1 MQRLFRYVRR
11 YWLRYAFGIVCTW
24 ATVSLLM
31 AVPQLIKAAINSVER
46 GQFNH
51 LPRITGLICLIAVA
65 MAIVRWFSRFVI
77 FNCGRD
83 IEYNMRNELFTHL
96 TNLGPDFY
104 ERHQT
109 GDLMSRMI
117 NDLTAVRMMVGMGVL
132 TFTNTPLTYAFALAF
147 MFSQNTRL
155 TAAAIIPYVLLFAG
169 IKRLTRS
176 LMERSLRVQEGLGSI
191 GSKVQE
197 SLAGVHVV
205 KAYNLEEYDAQR
217 FRAMNDDYNQ
227 QNLAL
232 ARLRGAMMPMIR
244 TAMATSVMVVL
255 VYGGSLVMAKQMTIG
270 ELVAFM
276 GYLGQL
282 AWPTTS
288 LGWMLSLWQRGKAAM
303 KRLDELFDAVPPS
316 TVTELDGQLE
326 VRGAIEWDHVS
337 FSYFAGSATS
347 QNGHKPYALKDVSVK
362 IPPGGKLAIVGRTG
376 SGKSTMVKLLVRM
389 MEPTSGRVLLD
400 GHDVRELPLHVLRS
414 TIGVVPQDATL
425 FSDTMAR
432 NIAFGRVDAPFD
444 EIVAAAR
451 VAGLEGD
458 VMVLP
463 RGLETVVG
471 ERGMAL
477 SGGQKQRVTIA
488 RAITYN
494 PSIVVLDD
502 ALSSV
507 DTETER
513 SVLQSL
519 NESVRGR
526 TTIVVAHRAS
536 TVRDADEIVVL
547 DAGEIVERGTHE
559 ELMAMRGIYA
569 ELFKR
574 QLLEQ
579 ELAAY

>member
-1 MQRLFRYVRR
+1 
-11 YWLRYAFGIVCTW
+11 
-24 ATVSLLM
+24 
-31 AVPQLIKAAINSVER
+31 
-46 GQFNH
+46 
-51 LPRITGLICLIAVA
+51 

-96 TNLGPDFY
+96 TSLGPDFY

-132 TFTNTPLTYAFALAF
+132 TFTNTPLTYAFALAI
-147 MFSQNTRL
+147 MFSQNSRL

-169 IKRLTRS
+169 IKRLTHS

-205 KAYNLEEYDAQR
+205 KAYNLEEYEAQR
-217 FRAMNDDYNQ
+217 FREMNDDYNQ

-255 VYGGSLVMAKQMTIG
+255 VYGGSLVMARQMTIG

-288 LGWMLSLWQRGKAAM
+288 LGWMLSLYQRGKAAM
-303 KRLDELFDAVPPS
+303 KRLDELFDAVPPA
-316 TVTELDGQLE
+316 TVTDLDGRLE

-362 IPPGGKLAIVGRTG
+362 VPPGGKLAIVGRTG

-389 MEPTSGRVLLD
+389 MEPTSGRILLD
-400 GHDVRELPLHVLRS
+400 GTMSANYLSTRCAARSVSFPRTPRSFRTRWRGTSLLAGRRSIPGNRCRS
-414 TIGVVPQDATL
+414 TCRGT
-425 FSDTMAR
+425 R
-432 NIAFGRVDAPFD
+432 GRCDGS
-444 EIVAAAR
+444 AAR
-451 VAGLEGD
+451 VGD
-458 VMVLP
+458 
-463 RGLETVVG
+463 RGRRTRHGAFRRPET
-471 ERGMAL
+471 
-477 SGGQKQRVTIA
+477 A
-488 RAITYN
+488 RDHRSRHYLQ

-513 SVLQSL
+513 SVLQKS
-519 NESVRGR
+519 
-526 TTIVVAHRAS
+526 
-536 TVRDADEIVVL
+536 
-547 DAGEIVERGTHE
+547 
-559 ELMAMRGIYA
+559 
-569 ELFKR
+569 K
-574 QLLEQ
+574 
-579 ELAAY
+579 

>member
-1 MQRLFRYVRR
+1 
-11 YWLRYAFGIVCTW
+11 
-24 ATVSLLM
+24 
-31 AVPQLIKAAINSVER
+31 
-46 GQFNH
+46 
-51 LPRITGLICLIAVA
+51 
-65 MAIVRWFSRFVI
+65 
-77 FNCGRD
+77 
-83 IEYNMRNELFTHL
+83 
-96 TNLGPDFY
+96 
-104 ERHQT
+104 
-109 GDLMSRMI
+109 MI

-132 TFTNTPLTYAFALAF
+132 TFTNTPLTYAFALAI

-155 TAAAIIPYVLLFAG
+155 TAAAIVPYLLLFAG

-205 KAYNLEEYDAQR
+205 KAYNLEEYEAQR

-255 VYGGSLVMAKQMTIG
+255 VYGGSLVMARQMTIG

-288 LGWMLSLWQRGKAAM
+288 LGWMLSLYQRGKAAM
-303 KRLDELFDAVPPS
+303 KRLDELFDAVPPA
-316 TVTELDGQLE
+316 TVTDLDGQLE

-337 FSYFAGSATS
+337 FSYFARSATS

-362 IPPGGKLAIVGRTG
+362 VPPGGKLAIVGRTG

-414 TIGVVPQDATL
+414 TIGVVPQDAAL

-432 NIAFGRVDAPFD
+432 NIAFGRVEAPFD

-519 NESVRGR
+519 NETVRGR